1 MGSNTRDAVG
11 RISRSRATF
20 DVAATASSQILTAA
34 TSRCGYMVPAASRP
48 EFQHYSVTIG
58 PGKLDIADIVG
69 TSTWRA
75 SPTMGNASM
84 DDTLATSF
92 FTSYGKTHINAFLNL
107 YRNLSH
113 YRLTL

>member
-1 MGSNTRDAVG
+1 
-11 RISRSRATF
+11 
-20 DVAATASSQILTAA
+20 
-34 TSRCGYMVPAASRP
+34 MVPATSGP
-48 EFQHYSVTIG
+48 EFQHYSVTIV
-58 PGKLDIADIVG
+58 PGILDIADIVG

-84 DDTLATSF
+84 DDTAVT
-92 FTSYGKTHINAFLNL
+92 FTSYDKTHIDAFSNL